1 MDEETVEF
9 HRRVRQM
16 YLKLGQEQPD
26 RIKLVDGNGLMEDV
40 SNRVWRVV
48 RQRV

>member
-16 YLKLGQEQPD
+16 YLKLGQEHPD